1 MTKKR
6 RKELD
11 RLRKFITRAEKRGYV
26 FPEGFRQGLTAKTT
40 RALQFYTP
48 RKLYELAEFKI
59 SEKYTVPGMRGRAI
73 ERERASKKAVTT
85 RRKREIKAV
94 LPTINDIVYQ
104 GVIDL
109 LETYPSSR
117 AYLYLKNLLDS
128 EVKKW
133 GRDAVAESM
142 NAAGEDWIRRAHEI
156 IFYEGDSMRIHDAFK
171 TFADLIN
178 SGVKRTKEEAIEF
191 NKVSEAI

>member
-26 FPEGFRQGLTAKTT
+26 FPEGFRESLKSKTT
-40 RALQFYTP
+40 RAMQMLTP
-48 RKLYELAEFKI
+48 RRLYELAQFKI
-59 SEKYTVPGMRGRAI
+59 SEKINVPGMRGRAI
-73 ERERASKKAVTT
+73 ERERASKKAVST
-85 RRKREIKAV
+85 RRKREIKDV

-109 LETYPSSR
+109 LETYPSST
-117 AYLYLKNLLDS
+117 AYQYLKNLLDS

-156 IFYEGDSMRIHDAFK
+156 IFYEGDSMRIHDALK

-178 SGVKRTKEEAIEF
+178 SGVKRSKEEAIEF